1 MANYAGVSRF
11 PMQRVIMDDLQ
22 LTPYKKQSVQV
33 ISESSKL
40 KSLDRGKLMLREMEP
55 AASKIFIWS
64 DKKMSTVEAV
74 TNKQNDRVYA
84 LSSGDSPVNV

>member
-1 MANYAGVSRF
+1 
-11 PMQRVIMDDLQ
+11 
-22 LTPYKKQSVQV
+22 
-33 ISESSKL
+33 
-40 KSLDRGKLMLREMEP
+40 MLREIEP

-84 LSSGDSPVNV
+84 LSSGDLPVNV